1 MLPSTIKIGII
12 GGGQL
17 GKMLIEAG
25 KPWNIHYTIL
35 ETDNAPAQKIANE
48 HIVGHLY
55 DSEKIKQLAERCDV
69 ITYEIEHIDTQTLL
83 ELEASGK
90 RIIPSPQLLQIIQ
103 DKGLQK
109 DFFSTH
115 QIATAPYLLADNS
128 ADCAE
133 KVKTFNSEKVAIK
146 LRKGGYDGKGVE
158 LLSKQEIANNP
169 LCIPFD
175 EPCVIEAF
183 VPNAIEIAI
192 IVARNEQ
199 GEIDTFPS
207 VEMEFNPK
215 TNLVEF
221 LFSPANISE
230 EIEQKA
236 KELAIKCV
244 EKLNGVGLFAIEMFL
259 DKNNEL
265 YVNEIAPRPHN
276 SGHHTIEACYTSQY
290 EQLNRIL
297 LKMPLGST
305 QLIQPAAMLN
315 LLGAEDVNGKYE
327 LTGLDQLLST
337 EGIYIHLYN
346 KSTSKPHRKM
356 GHITV
361 LGTTIEE
368 VKEKATFVQNNIGMI
383 EL

>member
-35 ETDNAPAQKIANE
+35 ETDNAPAQQIANE

-115 QIATAPYLLADNS
+115 QIATAPYSLVDNR

-169 LCIPFD
+169 MCIPFD

-221 LFSPANISE
+221 L
-230 EIEQKA
+230 
-236 KELAIKCV
+236 
-244 EKLNGVGLFAIEMFL
+244 
-259 DKNNEL
+259 
-265 YVNEIAPRPHN
+265 
-276 SGHHTIEACYTSQY
+276 
-290 EQLNRIL
+290 
-297 LKMPLGST
+297 
-305 QLIQPAAMLN
+305 
-315 LLGAEDVNGKYE
+315 
-327 LTGLDQLLST
+327 
-337 EGIYIHLYN
+337 
-346 KSTSKPHRKM
+346 
-356 GHITV
+356 
-361 LGTTIEE
+361 
-368 VKEKATFVQNNIGMI
+368 
-383 EL
+383 